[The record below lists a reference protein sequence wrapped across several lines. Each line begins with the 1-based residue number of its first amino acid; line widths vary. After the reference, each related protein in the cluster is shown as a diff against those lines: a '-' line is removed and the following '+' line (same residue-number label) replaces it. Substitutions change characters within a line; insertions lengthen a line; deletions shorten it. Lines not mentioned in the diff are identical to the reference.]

1 MIGKIF
7 FLIAAFFTVYVLIN
21 VNKVHAERLSSIQ
34 QQQLAFTDKLLGYH
48 SVSQGA
54 LGKIQS
60 SIITPEPIDIEPV
73 DEKLDL
79 ILELITLPKTPINP
93 SEYAREQKSLR
104 DVEFLLGVQ
113 ELGRNSS
120 HWFKATGTSD
130 KIEQINRI
138 MYGAGGGV
146 DQIRA
151 SGYPHYAIVTGT
163 FDTLL
168 PFEETELG
176 KKYFEEKLLA

>member
-1 MIGKIF
+1 MKLIGKIF
-7 FLIAAFFTVYVLIN
+7 FLIAAFFTVYVL
-21 VNKVHAERLSSIQ
+21 VSSSKSHAEQLSTIQ
-34 QQQLAFTDKLLGYH
+34 QQQQQILGYH
-48 SVSQGA
+48 SISQGA

-113 ELGRNSS
+113 ELGRYSS
-120 HWFKATGTSD
+120 HWFKATGTGD

-151 SGYPHYAIVTGT
+151 SGYPSYAVVAGT

>member
-7 FLIAAFFTVYVLIN
+7 FLIAAFFTVYVL
-21 VNKVHAERLSSIQ
+21 VSSSKVHAEQLSTIQ
-34 QQQLAFTDKLLGYH
+34 QQQQQILGYH

-60 SIITPEPIDIEPV
+60 TIVEPEPV
-73 DEKLDL
+73 AEKLDL
-79 ILELITLPKTPINP
+79 ILELISLPPTPLDPIT
-93 SEYAREQKSLR
+93 YAEEQKSLR
-104 DVEFLLGVQ
+104 DVDFLLGVQ
-113 ELGRNSS
+113 EEGRHSS
-120 HWFKATGTSD
+120 HWFRATGTSD

-138 MYGAGGGV
+138 LFGAGGGV
-146 DQIRA
+146 HQIRS
-151 SGYPHYAIVTGT
+151 SGYPHYVVKTGT

>member
-7 FLIAAFFTVYVLIN
+7 FLIVAFFTVYVL
-21 VNKVHAERLSSIQ
+21 VSSSKVHAEQLSTIQ
-34 QQQLAFTDKLLGYH
+34 QQQEQILGYH
-48 SVSQGA
+48 TVSQGA

-60 SIITPEPIDIEPV
+60 SIIEPEPV
-73 DEKLDL
+73 AEKLDL
-79 ILELITLPKTPINP
+79 ILELITLPKTPLNP

-104 DVEFLLGVQ
+104 DVEFLLAAQ
-113 ELGRNSS
+113 ESAKNPA
-120 HWFKATGTSD
+120 HWFKATGTGD

-146 DQIRA
+146 DQIRS
-151 SGYPHYAIVTGT
+151 SGYPHYATVIGT

-168 PFEETELG
+168 PFEETKLG